1 MTVQPLEGHGLS
13 RGSHLLRSEQFRALA
28 RFRSSIEHEL
38 RSPLS
43 SISLN
48 LELLSNEVADLGAGA
63 AGALAETLASLR
75 QAMGRMTGNVES
87 LLRTVLPSG
96 HRRTEAVDLDR
107 ALAELVALC
116 RLEARLARVST
127 TVELPGRPWAMEIE
141 SEALRQA
148 LMMMAAEALEHA
160 VAGGAIAISLAGEAG
175 APVIRFEVR
184 PWRQAAD
191 GDGSPA
197 LGLAAEALGATLERQ
212 AGEGSLVIEMR
223 LEVASEG
230 GEPC

>member
-1 MTVQPLEGHGLS
+1 MTGQPLEEHGLS
-13 RGSHLLRSEQFRALA
+13 HGSHLLCSEQFRALA

-38 RSPLS
+38 RSPLNS
-43 SISLN
+43 LGLN
-48 LELLSNEVADLGAGA
+48 LELLSNEVADLGGGA

-75 QAMGRMTGNVES
+75 QAVGRMTGNVES

-96 HRRTEAVDLDR
+96 HRRTEVVDLDR
-107 ALAELVALC
+107 ALAELAALC

-127 TVELPGRPWAMEIE
+127 TVELPGRPWAVEVE
-141 SEALRQA
+141 GEALRQA
-148 LMMMAAEALEHA
+148 LLMVAAEALEHA
-160 VAGGAIAISLAGEAG
+160 VTGGAIAISLGGEAG

-184 PWRQAAD
+184 PWRQAAA

-197 LGLAAEALGATLERQ
+197 LGLAAKALGAILERQ